1 VGVILG
7 RRAAE
12 QGNSVLSVAATMRK
26 TSASRVVEGGTDRER
41 VFRAAARHSRFV
53 RFCRAAIPV
62 TLVLIVGSV
71 AALAYFKPFAMLAKL
86 PIDPTKLVLSGTKIT
101 MEAPHLG
108 GYTRDGRPY
117 DLTAR
122 AAAQDLT
129 NQGVLELTDVHAHV
143 AMQDKSTVEVK
154 AATGVYDTRDDMLNL
169 QTDIV
174 ITSSTGYSAKLDEAQ
189 VDIRKNTIV
198 SDKPVQVKMTSGT
211 VNANHLEVSENGD
224 LIHFDKGVEMN
235 LVPQPAP
242 AAPPRTTGKAP

>member
-1 VGVILG
+1 
-7 RRAAE
+7 
-12 QGNSVLSVAATMRK
+12 MRE
-26 TSASRVVEGGTDRER
+26 TSASRFVEGGTDRER

-62 TLVLIVGSV
+62 TLVLTVGTV
-71 AALAYFKPFAMLAKL
+71 AGLAYFKPFRMLAKL

-154 AATGVYDTRDDMLNL
+154 AATGVYDTRDDMLSL
-169 QTDIV
+169 HTDVV
-174 ITSSTGYSAKLDEAQ
+174 ITSSTGYSAKLDEAK

-198 SDKPVQVKMTSGT
+198 SDKPVEVKMTSGT
-211 VNANHLEVSENGD
+211 VNANHLDVSENGD

-242 AAPPRTTGKAP
+242 NAPPRTTGKAP

>member
-1 VGVILG
+1 MVRPSRGKALG
-7 RRAAE
+7 
-12 QGNSVLSVAATMRK
+12 VAATMQQ
-26 TSASRVVEGGTDRER
+26 TSASRFVEGGTDRER

-62 TLVLIVGSV
+62 TLVLVVGTV
-71 AALAYFKPFAMLAKL
+71 AALAYFKPFRILATL

-101 MEAPHLG
+101 MEAPRLG
-108 GYTRDGRPY
+108 GFTRDGRPN

-143 AMQDKSTVEVK
+143 AMQDKSTVELK
-154 AATGVYDTRDDMLNL
+154 AATGVYDTRDDMLTL
-169 QTDIV
+169 HTDIV
-174 ITSSTGYSAKLDEAQ
+174 ITSSTGYSAKLNEAI

-198 SDKPVQVKMTSGT
+198 SDKAVEVKMTSGT

-242 AAPPRTTGKAP
+242 DAPAGPRAANKAH